1 MIYPQNFEE
10 KLGFHK
16 VRDMVKGAT
25 LCPLGA
31 RKVDEMQFLTDRR
44 TLQHELSLLDEMK
57 RLIEQADRPLPTDC
71 FFDLTSA
78 LKRIRVS
85 GTFLETEELYDLL
98 RSLRTIEALSR
109 YLNPKDDAEIRI
121 ADPKLGGAALVG
133 FSEQFPLL
141 KSLAKDVITFPDIVR
156 KIDQTLTPTG
166 EIRDNASPELA
177 EIRREMQRNL
187 SSIGRLLSGILRNAQ
202 AEGWVDK
209 DTSPTLR
216 DGRLVIPIPPSSK
229 RKLRGI
235 VHDESATG
243 KTLFVEPAEVVEANN
258 RIRELEG
265 EERQEI
271 IRILTSLSN
280 LIRPEVDNM
289 LGSYDFL
296 GEIDFLRAKVRFAHE
311 IDGIVPRLSEQHIT
325 DWVQARHPLL
335 YLRYKQLDKTVVP
348 LDILLDNRKQRI
360 VLISG
365 PNAGGK
371 SVCLET
377 LGLVQYMLQH
387 GLPVPMKDN
396 SEVAVFDHIFVDIG
410 DEQSIDNDLSTYSSH
425 LQNMKFMLRNARGY
439 RRAHGQFSG
448 SGGTLVLIDEFG
460 SGTEPQIGGAIA
472 QAILSKLNNLQVNG
486 VITTH
491 FTNLKLFADDTPGI
505 VNGAMLYDRG
515 EMRPLFRL
523 EVGRPGSSF
532 ALEIAHKIGLPR
544 DVIDNAKEIVGS
556 DYVNMDKYLQ
566 DISRDK
572 RYWEQ
577 KRQKVHQQ
585 EKELEQKS
593 QEYDEKSR
601 ELKTKRQEVMQKARD
616 EASLLLQQANAR
628 IEKTIRDIK
637 EAQAEKEATRKIREE
652 HERFKEKRLQ
662 EPKPKEQQRSTEK
675 ERQNEPAASPTQG
688 QEMLVPGDYVRLKG
702 QQTVGE
708 VIAVNGRQV
717 QVAFGMIKSVVDMSR
732 LEKVSRNQLKK
743 EQTYTNGMGA
753 LLKDSETPVEVL
765 SSRRSTFKQQL
776 DVRGMRADEALQ
788 AVMYYMD
795 DAILLSVNQVRI
807 LHGTG
812 TGALRQAIRQYLS
825 TLPGIKDYHDEHVQ
839 FGGSGITV
847 VELDS

>member
-16 VRDMVKGAT
+16 IRGMVRGST

-31 RKVDEMQFLTDRR
+31 CKVDEMQFLTDRCA
-44 TLQHELSLLDEMK
+44 LQHELSLLDEMK
-57 RLIEQADRPLPTDC
+57 RLIEQASQPLPTDY
-71 FFDLTSA
+71 FFDLTPA
-78 LKRIRVS
+78 LKRIRVV
-85 GTFLETEELYDLL
+85 GMFLETEELFDLM
-98 RSLRTIEALSR
+98 RSLRTIEALVR
-109 YLNPKDDAEIRI
+109 YLNPKDGEEIRT
-121 ADPKLGGAALVG
+121 ADHLHGGVATVCFA
-133 FSEQFPLL
+133 EQFPLL
-141 KSLAKDVITFPDIVR
+141 HKLAQAVVTFPSIVR
-156 KIDQTLTPTG
+156 KIDQTLTPNG

-177 EIRREMQRNL
+177 EIRREKQHNL
-187 SSIGRLLSGILRNAQ
+187 ASIGRLLGGILRNAQ
-202 AEGWVDK
+202 AEGYVDK
-209 DTSPTLR
+209 DTMPTMR

-243 KTLFVEPAEVVEANN
+243 KTLYVEPAEVVEANN
-258 RIRELEG
+258 RIRELES

-271 IRILTSLSN
+271 VRILTSIAN
-280 LIRPEVDNM
+280 LIRPEIDEM

-296 GEIDFLRAKVRFAHE
+296 GEVDFLRAKVRFAHE
-311 IDGIVPRLSEQHIT
+311 IDGVVPRLSEQNIT

-335 YLRYKQLDKTVVP
+335 YLRYKQMDKTVVP
-348 LDILLDNRKQRI
+348 LDILLDHKKQRI

-377 LGLVQYMLQH
+377 LGLVQYMLQL

-396 SEVAVFDHIFVDIG
+396 SEVAVFDHIFMDIG

-425 LQNMKFMLRNARGY
+425 LQNMKFMLRNAHGY
-439 RRAHGQFSG
+439 RRAHGQFTG
-448 SGGTLVLIDEFG
+448 SGGTLVLVDEFG

-472 QAILSKLNNLQVNG
+472 QAILSKLNDLQVNG

-491 FTNLKLFADDTPGI
+491 FTNLKLFADETPGI

-572 RYWEQ
+572 RYWEL

-601 ELKTKRQEVMQKARD
+601 ELKTKRQEVMQQARD
-616 EASLLLQQANAR
+616 EANLLLQQANAR

-637 EAQAEKEATRKIREE
+637 EAQAEKEATRRIRKE
-652 HERFKEKRLQ
+652 HESFKEKRLQ
-662 EPKPKEQQRSTEK
+662 EPKPKEQHRPTEK
-675 ERQNEPAASPTQG
+675 GRNNESATSPTQG
-688 QEMLVPGDYVRLKG
+688 QDMLVPGDNVRLKG

-753 LLKDSETPVEVL
+753 LIKDSETPVEVL

-795 DAILLSVNQVRI
+795 DAILLSVSQVRI

-839 FGGSGITV
+839 FGGAGITV